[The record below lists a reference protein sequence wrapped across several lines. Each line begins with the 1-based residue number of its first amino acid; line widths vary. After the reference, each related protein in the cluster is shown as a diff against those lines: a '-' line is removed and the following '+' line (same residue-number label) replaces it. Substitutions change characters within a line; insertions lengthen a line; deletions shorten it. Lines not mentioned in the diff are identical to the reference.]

1 MPIHVDI
8 RINDKHIRTVHIGR
22 EDDFLGTEGEHTY
35 RITES
40 TINTRADW
48 WDPDSVQFT
57 HVYSEGAEVCVAKGL
72 LALYGEGESSGTESS
87 AVEVKD

>member
-35 RITES
+35 RITEN

-57 HVYSEGAEVCVAKGL
+57 HTYSDGAEICVAKGL
-72 LALYGEGESSGTESS
+72 EALYAKQQSQ
-87 AVEVKD
+87 D